1 MRSFIILQQLHRVIK
16 SIIMRRNGHIEHMG
30 EITNAYKT
38 WVTKI
43 KDEMSLQRRVERS
56 IILNKLYRNFESWLG
71 KEMFL
76 KKEFGP
82 ALGPTQLPVQGIL
95 S

>member
-1 MRSFIILQQLHRVIK
+1 
-16 SIIMRRNGHIEHMG
+16 MRRNGHVEHMG
-30 EITNAYKT
+30 EITNACKT

-82 ALGPTQLPVQGIL
+82 ALGPTQLPVQRVRDSIL
-95 S
+95 A